1 MKKKLDIQHFLLYCC
16 ILLLGGCDLT
26 ENMKVDADKAM
37 IFGSESGLRLYA
49 YSFYRALPTLD
60 DGYKQDET
68 CDLAAITFSW
78 MPGKSFSTTTLVSS
92 R

>member
-37 IFGSESGLRLYA
+37 IFGSESGLRL
-49 YSFYRALPTLD
+49 
-60 DGYKQDET
+60 
-68 CDLAAITFSW
+68 
-78 MPGKSFSTTTLVSS
+78 
-92 R
+92 